1 MTLLPAVLTVFG
13 HRFARPSMLMRVPVL
28 RSVLAALG
36 DVSTDTGAFST
47 LARWVQKRAW
57 FVIVGAL
64 MILAVAI
71 VPLGGLQLRNT
82 GLGLLPDDG
91 EQATYFATLDD
102 SYPYLS
108 AADAYVVTQTDP
120 GDAALTTLSGRIS
133 KLDHVEGV
141 DPPVRLKDGHVLL
154 SARFDLDDPGGKDA
168 SAVVQQIRDLDA
180 SLMVAGEAAGQIDF
194 AEALR
199 KGTPLAAALVIVATF
214 ILLFL
219 MTGSL
224 LVPIKAFLTNGI
236 SIAASLGIATW
247 IFTKAHGFATTGL
260 ESYIVALVAA
270 FGFGL
275 AMDYEVFL
283 LDRVK
288 ELYDTGHDN
297 DSAVR
302 IGLQRSGR
310 IITSAASVIVV
321 VFVGFGTG
329 SMLPIQ
335 QIGIALAIV
344 VVLDASLIRMLL
356 VPATLTVL
364 GDLNW
369 WAPAWARRFAGGFAI
384 AVTPRRAAEADHR
397 EADAGSPRRAA
408 GSHHGQR
415 RDPS

>member
-1 MTLLPAVLTVFG
+1 V
-13 HRFARPSMLMRVPVL
+13 
-28 RSVLAALG
+28 
-36 DVSTDTGAFST
+36 
-47 LARWVQKRAW
+47 
-57 FVIVGAL
+57 
-64 MILAVAI
+64 
-71 VPLGGLQLRNT
+71 
-82 GLGLLPDDG
+82 
-91 EQATYFATLDD
+91 
-102 SYPYLS
+102 
-108 AADAYVVTQTDP
+108 
-120 GDAALTTLSGRIS
+120 
-133 KLDHVEGV
+133 
-141 DPPVRLKDGHVLL
+141 
-154 SARFDLDDPGGKDA
+154 
-168 SAVVQQIRDLDA
+168 
-180 SLMVAGEAAGQIDF
+180 
-194 AEALR
+194 
-199 KGTPLAAALVIVATF
+199 AAALVIAATF

-224 LVPIKAFLTNGI
+224 LVPVKAFITNGL

-247 IFTKAHGFATTGL
+247 IFTKAHGFETTGL
-260 ESYIVALVAA
+260 ESYIVALAVA

-297 DSAVR
+297 DAAVR

-329 SMLPIQ
+329 SLLPIQ

-369 WAPAWARRFAGGFAI
+369 WAPSWARRFAGGFAI
-384 AVTPRRAAEADHR
+384 AVTPRRAAEAGHVD
-397 EADAGSPRRAA
+397 AAGSHPRRAA
-408 GSHHGQR
+408 GQQQGPPR
-415 RDPS
+415 GPS